1 LADFSARSVTALRTS
16 AMRTLGAYANVFAIE
31 SFIDELAHRA
41 KADPVEYRLRYLKD
55 ERARAVLQKTADML
69 GWSKQEKKV
78 PGRGRGIAFA
88 RYKGLASFCAVALEV
103 EVDRNSGAIR
113 VLRAVSANDAGEVVA
128 PDGVK
133 NQIEG
138 GLVQSLSWTM
148 KEAVRFDAAGVKTAD
163 WVSYPILTFS
173 EVPPITVELI
183 DRPGMPFLG
192 AGEAF
197 NWPVAINI
205 IRRIIPREAQGLA
218 KGIFNSGMTFG
229 AVLTPLMVL
238 GLVGPHGEGWRQLFM
253 LTGAAG
259 AIWVVLWLWGTRG
272 ARGAEIALPA
282 PQAVNEAVVI
292 PFREIFLLRI
302 FWITMAVGLAVN
314 ISWHFY
320 RVWLPRHLVVDLHF
334 TDQQLQYLLI
344 AFYLT
349 ADVGSI
355 AIGYI
360 ARRLVTPERSIERTR
375 KLVVLAAAGLC
386 LLATPVAF
394 IPSRTLLV
402 PLYCLVGAGLMG
414 VFAMFYA
421 FVQDIPPG
429 HTSKCL
435 GLIGAT
441 AWLLN
446 SQLHPL
452 VGRYADT
459 HAHAM
464 GKFAPMILVAGILPL
479 LAALFALTWPESRR
493 GERPAH

>member
-1 LADFSARSVTALRTS
+1 MMLLLATVVNYMDRQTLGSLATYIKADFHL
-16 AMRTLGAYANVFAIE
+16 NE
-31 SFIDELAHRA
+31 
-41 KADPVEYRLRYLKD
+41 
-55 ERARAVLQKTADML
+55 
-69 GWSKQEKKV
+69 
-78 PGRGRGIAFA
+78 
-88 RYKGLASFCAVALEV
+88 
-103 EVDRNSGAIR
+103 
-113 VLRAVSANDAGEVVA
+113 
-128 PDGVK
+128 
-133 NQIEG
+133 EG
-138 GLVQSLSWTM
+138 YGKL
-148 KEAVRFDAAGVKTAD
+148 EAVFGYSYAAFVIVAGFMAD
-163 WVSYPILTFS
+163 RWNLRWLYAIALLVWSVAGFATGFAQTLLQLQICRA
-173 EVPPITVELI
+173 I
-183 DRPGMPFLG
+183 LG

-197 NWPVAINI
+197 NWPVAVNI

-218 KGIFNSGMTFG
+218 NGIFNSGMTLG

-253 LTGAAG
+253 LTGAVG

-272 ARGAEIALPA
+272 ARGAEIARAA

-394 IPSRTLLV
+394 IPSRALLV

-479 LAALFALTWPESRR
+479 LAALFALTWPEPRR
-493 GERPAH
+493 GERTAH